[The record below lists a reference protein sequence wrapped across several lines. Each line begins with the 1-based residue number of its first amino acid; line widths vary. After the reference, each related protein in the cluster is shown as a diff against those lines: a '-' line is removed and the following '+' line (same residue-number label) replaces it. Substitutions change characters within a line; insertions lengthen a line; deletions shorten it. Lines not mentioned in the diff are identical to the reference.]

1 MEASDFALVQRTLNG
16 DQSAFTMLVNKYQ
29 KWVHTLVWRKIGD
42 FHVAEEIT
50 QDVFLKVYKKLSTL
64 KPSDH
69 FTGWLYVIAA
79 RHCIAWFRKKKLAT
93 TSLDAMPIS
102 ELEEFCYTQYET
114 ERDEKTA
121 LEHQREIIKRLLQ
134 KLPESERT
142 VITLHY
148 LAEMSC
154 EKISEYLGVSP
165 NTIKSRLHRARK
177 RLKNQEHLLQDASS
191 IFQVSPTLTENIMR
205 EIAEIKPASPSVNK
219 PWIPWGF
226 SLAATLLIMLMIGHG
241 TRMLSRFQQPYNLAA
256 ASEMTVELIDTTIVR
271 ELNRKSDLLTRF
283 GRTHTAGKD
292 SRLGFQTEPPLIT
305 TPQTD
310 GKDISTAKPQWVQTQ
325 GPGSVS
331 EPGLFLTSDKS
342 LYAIAKTGLYRLTEE
357 SDAWTFVTSSGPN
370 REFDPVMAERG
381 DTLYFLTADELLVST
396 DGGKTLNALS
406 ARPEGRAVALVMTD
420 MGMYLI
426 LRTGVF
432 RSDDFG
438 NQWESIGEFLQSD
451 NAPDVGSPNFRIW
464 DAVAIDNMLFVG
476 TSRGLFR
483 FTDTWKKSPVPTRR
497 GINSLAVAG
506 GRFYVGT
513 IADPQNGQNQN
524 PKSAAILYSRDFG
537 DSWTDITPDI
547 HKFPTKVI
555 TTVQVVPV
563 GKVLVVM
570 GPSGM
575 LFSYDGGE
583 TWTDPGDD
591 SHALAL
597 GISPIAVLDEN
608 NFYKSGAFGIIRSTD
623 GGVTWRPFTVGLVNS
638 NVPSLF
644 MVKNALYALTPAEML
659 KSTDGGESWRPIGL
673 GIDRNAPLEEAKVA
687 AANTVLYASNTER
700 NNVTLFRLSDAG
712 NVFLPVEGVPD
723 FEEDTL
729 RMGWGKNRRKAWDN
743 SGNIIIA
750 RDQWS
755 TDQYSVFGEW
765 RRDGTFAIV
774 GDTVFMEYKHKLY
787 RWRRGETKW
796 HYTGL
801 EDSGYFS
808 FANTHA
814 KGLMLAVSGNTVYA
828 GKRDGNLFQSFDNG
842 DTWNNITA
850 NLAFPFRYFKEVLF
864 GGGTVYVSTDIGAM
878 HSRYGGTWYMLTD
891 VDGNRPVMD
900 RITVDGITL
909 YGVCDSGVY
918 RVDNQTNTWEPI
930 APELPHTATSFAV
943 NNNTFYIG
951 TQQNGVLRFQRGD

>member
-29 KWVHTLVWRKIGD
+29 KWVHALVWRKVGD

-69 FTGWLYVIAA
+69 FPGWLYVIAA
-79 RHCIAWFRKKKLAT
+79 RHCIAWFRKKKLST

-102 ELEEFCYTQYET
+102 ELEELCYAQYET
-114 ERDEKTA
+114 ERDQKTA
-121 LEHQREIIKRLLQ
+121 LEHQRAVIKRLLQ

-142 VITLHY
+142 VITLYY

-177 RLKNQEHLLQDASS
+177 RLENQEHLLQDASS

-219 PWIPWGF
+219 PWMPWGF

-241 TRMLSRFQQPYNLAA
+241 TRMLSRFQQPYNLEAT
-256 ASEMTVELIDTTIVR
+256 SEMTVELIDTAIVQ

-283 GRTHTAGKD
+283 GRTNTVGKD
-292 SRLGFQTEPPLIT
+292 SRLGFQTESPLIT

-357 SDAWTFVTSSGPN
+357 ADAWTFVTSSGPN

-381 DTLYFLTADELLVST
+381 DTLYFLTADELLVSA
-396 DGGKTLNALS
+396 DGGQTLNALS

-420 MGMYLI
+420 MAMYLV

-464 DAVAIDNMLFVG
+464 DAIAIDNMLFVG

-483 FTDTWKKSPVPTRR
+483 FTDDWQRLSVPTSQ
-497 GINSLAVAG
+497 GIGSLAVAG
-506 GRFYVGT
+506 DRLYVGT
-513 IADPQNGQNQN
+513 NTVHQEISDQNFT
-524 PKSAAILYSRDFG
+524 PAIFYSVDYG
-537 DSWTDITPDI
+537 NSWMDVTPNI
-547 HKFPTKVI
+547 HKFLTKI
-555 TTVQVVPV
+555 MTTMQVVPA
-563 GKVLVVM
+563 GKMLM
-570 GPSGM
+570 ITGPGGI
-575 LFSYDGGE
+575 LFSYDSGE

-597 GISPIAVLDEN
+597 GISPVAALDEN
-608 NFYKSGAFGIIRSTD
+608 NFYKSGAFGVARSTD
-623 GGVTWRPFTVGLVNS
+623 GGVTWHPFTDGLMNS
-638 NVPSLF
+638 NVLNLF
-644 MVKNALYALTPAEML
+644 MVKNDLYALTPAEML
-659 KSTDGGESWRPIGL
+659 KSTDGGESWRSIGL
-673 GIDRNAPLEEAKVA
+673 GADRNAPLEKAKVA
-687 AANTVLYASNTER
+687 AANSILYTSNTER
-700 NNVTLFRLSDAG
+700 NDITLFRLSDAG

-729 RMGWGKNRRKAWDN
+729 HMGWGKNRRKAWDN
-743 SGNIIIA
+743 NGNIAIA
-750 RDQWS
+750 QEQWS

-765 RRDGTFAIV
+765 RRDGTFAIAD
-774 GDTVFMEYKHKLY
+774 DTVFMEYKHKLY
-787 RWRRGETKW
+787 RWGRGETKW

-828 GKRDGNLFQSFDNG
+828 GKRDGDLFQSLDNG
-842 DTWNNITA
+842 DTWNNITT
-850 NLAFPFRYFKEVLF
+850 NLAFPFGYFKDVLF
-864 GGGTVYVSTDIGAM
+864 GGGTVYVSTDMGVM
-878 HSRYGGTWYMLTD
+878 CSRGGDTWRVLID

-900 RITVDGITL
+900 RITVDGITV

-918 RVDNQTNTWEPI
+918 RVDNQTNTWEQI

-943 NNNTFYIG
+943 NSNTFYIG
-951 TQQNGVLRFQRGD
+951 TQRNGVLRFQRGD

>member
-29 KWVHTLVWRKIGD
+29 KWVHALVWRKVGD
-42 FHVAEEIT
+42 FHIAEEIT
-50 QDVFLKVYKKLSTL
+50 QDVFLKVYKRLSTL

-69 FTGWLYVIAA
+69 FPGWLYVIAA
-79 RHCIAWFRKKKLAT
+79 RHCIAWFRKKKLST

-102 ELEEFCYTQYET
+102 ELEELCYAQYET
-114 ERDEKTA
+114 ERDQKTA
-121 LEHQREIIKRLLQ
+121 LEHQRAVIKRLLR

-177 RLKNQEHLLQDASS
+177 RLENQEHLLQDASS

-205 EIAEIKPASPSVNK
+205 EIAEIKPASPAVNK
-219 PWIPWGF
+219 PWMPWGF
-226 SLAATLLIMLMIGHG
+226 SLAATLLIILMIGHG
-241 TRMLSRFQQPYNLAA
+241 TRLLSRFQQPYNFEAT
-256 ASEMTVELIDTTIVR
+256 SEMTVELIDTAIVR

-283 GRTHTAGKD
+283 GRTNTAGKD
-292 SRLGFQTEPPLIT
+292 SRLGFQTESPLIT

-357 SDAWTFVTSSGPN
+357 ADAWTFVTSSGPN

-396 DGGKTLNALS
+396 DGGQTLNALS

-420 MGMYLI
+420 MAMYLV
-426 LRTGVF
+426 LRTEVF

-438 NQWESIGEFLQSD
+438 NQWESIGEFLQSG

-464 DAVAIDNMLFVG
+464 DAIAIDNMLFVG

-483 FTDTWKKSPVPTRR
+483 LIGNWEKLPVPTSQ
-497 GINSLAVAG
+497 GISSLAVAG
-506 GRFYVGT
+506 NRFYIGT
-513 IADPQNGQNQN
+513 NTVHQETSDLNLTPAMF
-524 PKSAAILYSRDFG
+524 YSVDYG
-537 DSWTDITPDI
+537 NSWMDVTPNI
-547 HKFPTKVI
+547 HKFLTKVM
-555 TTVQVVPV
+555 TTIQVVPV
-563 GKVLVVM
+563 GKMLM
-570 GPSGM
+570 ITGPGGI
-575 LFSYDGGE
+575 LFSYDSGE
-583 TWTDPGDD
+583 TWTDPGNDP
-591 SHALAL
+591 HAFAF
-597 GISPIAVLDEN
+597 GVSPIAALDEN
-608 NFYKSGAFGIIRSTD
+608 NFYKSGAFGVARSTD
-623 GGVTWRPFTVGLVNS
+623 GGVTWHPFTVGLVNS
-638 NVPSLF
+638 NIPNLF
-644 MVKNALYALTPAEML
+644 MVKNVLYALTPAEML
-659 KSTDGGESWRPIGL
+659 KSTDGGESWESIGL
-673 GIDRNAPLEEAKVA
+673 DANRNAPLEGAKSKVA
-687 AANTVLYASNTER
+687 TANGVLYASNIER
-700 NNVTLFRLSDAG
+700 NDVTLFRLSAAG
-712 NVFLPVEGVPD
+712 NAFLRVEGVPD
-723 FEEDTL
+723 FEEDL
-729 RMGWGKNRRKAWDN
+729 SHIRGWKNG
-743 SGNIIIA
+743 GNIVIA
-750 RDQWS
+750 QEQLNADP
-755 TDQYSVFGEW
+755 YNVFGEW
-765 RRDGTFAIV
+765 RRDGTFAIA

-828 GKRDGNLFQSFDNG
+828 GKRDGDLFQSLDNG
-842 DTWNNITA
+842 DTWNNITT

-864 GGGTVYVSTDIGAM
+864 GGGVVYVSTDMGVM
-878 HSRYGGTWYMLTD
+878 CSRDGGTWYMLTD

-900 RITVDGITL
+900 RITVDGITV

-918 RVDNQTNTWEPI
+918 RVDNQTNTWEQI

-943 NNNTFYIG
+943 NSNTFYIG
-951 TQQNGVLRFQRGD
+951 TQRNGVLRFQRGD